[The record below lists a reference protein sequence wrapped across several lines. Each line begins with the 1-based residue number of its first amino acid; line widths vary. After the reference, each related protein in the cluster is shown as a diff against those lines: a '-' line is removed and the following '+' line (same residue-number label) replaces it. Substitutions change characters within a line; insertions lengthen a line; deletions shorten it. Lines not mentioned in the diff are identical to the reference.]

1 MKSRTGAVLFWL
13 AMGLVLSG
21 VAGAW
26 AAAPEIPAALQLPPA
41 APPVAA
47 ADEPVADVPAAEA
60 AAAPE
65 AAPSLPP
72 PEQRLAAL
80 KDADLE
86 TLKAAEAACMKAAEA
101 YSASVPELYK
111 QMRATYEDVEQ
122 NDPAIQGLKKQIAEL
137 NDNLNKLLLDHP
149 AVVEKHQAIDRAQQD
164 MLAELRLRT
173 ELEGLISLKESEKP
187 TTTGAEAAE

>member
-13 AMGLVLSG
+13 AMDLVLSG
-21 VAGAW
+21 VAGVW

-86 TLKAAEAACMKAAEA
+86 TLKAAETPCKNAPQA
-101 YSASVPELYK
+101 YSASVPELHN
-111 QMRATYEDVEQ
+111 QMRATAENAEQ
-122 NDPAIQGLKKQIAEL
+122 NQTLIQ
-137 NDNLNKLLLDHP
+137 
-149 AVVEKHQAIDRAQQD
+149 
-164 MLAELRLRT
+164 
-173 ELEGLISLKESEKP
+173 
-187 TTTGAEAAE
+187 

>member
-13 AMGLVLSG
+13 AMDLVLSG
-21 VAGAW
+21 VAGVW
-26 AAAPEIPAALQLPPA
+26 AAAPEIPAALKLAPAPA
-41 APPVAA
+41 AV
-47 ADEPVADVPAAEA
+47 EPAADVPAAEA
-60 AAAPE
+60 APAPE
-65 AAPSLPP
+65 VAPSLLP

-101 YSASVPELYK
+101 YSASVPELHK

-137 NDNLNKLLLDHP
+137 NANLDKLLANHP
-149 AVVEKHQAIDRAQQD
+149 AVLEKRQAIDRAQQD

-173 ELEGLISLKESEKP
+173 TLEGRIAAQSDGMPVSAPEAP
-187 TTTGAEAAE
+187 AE

>member
-21 VAGAW
+21 VAGVW

-101 YSASVPELYK
+101 YSASVPELHK

-137 NDNLNKLLLDHP
+137 NANLDKLLANHP
-149 AVVEKHQAIDRAQQD
+149 AVLEKRQAIDRAQQD

-173 ELEGLISLKESEKP
+173 ELRGLIAAKEQETAPASE
-187 TTTGAEAAE
+187 